1 MRRTLGGLVLA
12 LVVGVV
18 GCHRHSFVA
27 GSGGNIAAPPKYSH
41 WHNHWLFGFIGE
53 DTVDVKSV
61 CPSGNGTIKDRM
73 SFLNGLVALFIGI
86 IYSPTEVEIYCDD
99 SGKSAKLMLSPEQMQ
114 KLALRPEVQEWI
126 RFEDPELAATLDRA
140 IAKRACFADAVALR
154 P

>member
-1 MRRTLGGLVLA
+1 MRRVLVGLVL
-12 LVVGVV
+12 VIFVGVV
-18 GCHRHSFVA
+18 GCHRHSFVV
-27 GSGGNIAAPPKYSH
+27 GSGGNLNVAPKYSH
-41 WHNHWLFGFIGE
+41 WHAHWLFGLIGE
-53 DTVDVKSV
+53 ETVEAKSV
-61 CPSGNGTIKDRM
+61 CPSGNATVKDQM

-86 IYSPTEVEIYCDD
+86 VYSPTEVEIFCDD
-99 SGKSAKLMLSPEQMQ
+99 SGRSAKLMLSPEQMQ